1 MTDICVDEGCVS
13 MTGKNEKKRVVAI
26 IVVLVASLTLTACE
40 ASEINK
46 AKDIVDEM
54 VVCDIKLIDAEI
66 NLETAQTAR
75 LVALYQK
82 EIEIYEKQIGY
93 YRDDLDE
100 ICAELSE
107 KGKNEVQEYIDQAY
121 REAMEQYNNS

>member
-1 MTDICVDEGCVS
+1 M
-13 MTGKNEKKRVVAI
+13 KRVVAI
-26 IVVLVASLTLTACE
+26 IVVLVLSLTLTACE

-54 VVCDIKLIDAEI
+54 VVCDIKLIDAKI

-93 YRDDLDE
+93 YRDDLAE
-100 ICAELSE
+100 ISAELSP